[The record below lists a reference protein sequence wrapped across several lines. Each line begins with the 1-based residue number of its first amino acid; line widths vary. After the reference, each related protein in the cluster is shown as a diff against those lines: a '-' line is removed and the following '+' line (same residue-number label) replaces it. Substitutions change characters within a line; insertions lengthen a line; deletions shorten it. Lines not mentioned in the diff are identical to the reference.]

1 MASTVFQHSLHQ
13 AEQHWRVRRFAV
25 ASKLYQQILKALPT
39 HPVANGRLASFFLKS
54 SQPQLAVPHLERVLQ
69 AQPSL
74 PQHWARLI
82 CALQQAGD
90 VDTAH
95 AYLQESQKFN
105 LPPHTIEQLAQT
117 LSQPPDQ
124 RQHALLA
131 TYQRGHHLTTE
142 IAARLFM
149 DDYPDHPLGWQIL
162 GAVLH
167 DCGKLQDAL
176 AVKLQ
181 TVERLP
187 KDANAHN
194 NLAYTQLALE
204 DHAGALKSARAALA
218 IDPQHASAKM
228 HEAQA
233 LKGVAGVSGVEG
245 VAGMRMS
252 HAHDQHACP
261 RKPDQQQPKSSQ

>member
-1 MASTVFQHSLHQ
+1 MASTVLQHSLHQ

-25 ASKLYQQILKALPT
+25 AIKLYQQILKALPA
-39 HPVANGRLASFFLKS
+39 HPVANGRLASFFLQS

-74 PQHWARLI
+74 PQHWVRLI

-90 VDTAH
+90 VDKAH

-105 LPPHTIEQLAQT
+105 LPPDTIEQLAQT
-117 LSQPPDQ
+117 LSHPPDQ

-131 TYQRGHHLTTE
+131 TYQRGHALTTE

-167 DCGKLQDAL
+167 DCGKLQEAL
-176 AVKLQ
+176 DVKLQ
-181 TVERLP
+181 TVKRLA
-187 KDANAHN
+187 KDANTYNH
-194 NLAYTQLALE
+194 LAYTQLALK
-204 DHAGALKSARAALA
+204 DHAGALISARAALA
-218 IDPQHASAKM
+218 IDPQHAAAKM
-228 HEAQA
+228 NEAQA
-233 LKGVAGVSGVEG
+233 LKGLQA
-245 VAGMRMS
+245 
-252 HAHDQHACP
+252 
-261 RKPDQQQPKSSQ
+261 

>member
-1 MASTVFQHSLHQ
+1 VSGIAFQHTLHL
-13 AEQHWRVRRFAV
+13 AEQHWRARRYAV
-25 ASKLYQQILKALPT
+25 AGRLYQQVVKALPM
-39 HPVANGRLASFFLKS
+39 HLLANSRLASIFMQS
-54 SQPQLAVPHLERVLQ
+54 AQPQLAVPHLEKVLL

-74 PQHWARLI
+74 PQHWVHLI

-90 VDTAH
+90 LDRAH
-95 AYLQESQKFN
+95 AYLQECQQFN
-105 LPPHTIEQLAQT
+105 LPEHTIEQLAQT

-124 RQHALLA
+124 RQHALLS

-167 DCGKLQDAL
+167 DEGKLQEAL

-181 TVERLP
+181 TVEHLP
-187 KDANAHN
+187 KDANSHN
-194 NLAYTQLALE
+194 NLACTQLALN
-204 DHAGALKSARAALA
+204 DFAGALKSARAALA
-218 IDPQHASAKM
+218 LDPQHASAKM

-233 LKGVAGVSGVEG
+233 LKGLQA
-245 VAGMRMS
+245 
-252 HAHDQHACP
+252 
-261 RKPDQQQPKSSQ
+261 